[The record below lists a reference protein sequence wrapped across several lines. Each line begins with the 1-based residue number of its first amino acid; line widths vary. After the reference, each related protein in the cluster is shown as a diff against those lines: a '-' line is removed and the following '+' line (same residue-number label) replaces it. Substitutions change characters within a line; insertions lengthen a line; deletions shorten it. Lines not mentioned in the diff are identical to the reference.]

1 MTDNTAN
8 GKESSIGKINIDS
21 GAQVKIDV
29 PVNEL
34 EIAKTSSK
42 ASVTIDKLQ
51 CKIFEYH
58 ARYDN
63 SIEYDGSAG
72 DAILILDVSLPEG
85 YLTDDSNEF
94 WDMSIV
100 IKVKIEID
108 QTDPG

>member
-42 ASVTIDKLQ
+42 
-51 CKIFEYH
+51 
-58 ARYDN
+58 
-63 SIEYDGSAG
+63 
-72 DAILILDVSLPEG
+72 
-85 YLTDDSNEF
+85 
-94 WDMSIV
+94 
-100 IKVKIEID
+100 EI
-108 QTDPG
+108 GRAHV